1 MVKIPDNEYFPTEV
15 SPPGASLADILAE
28 RGLTQADLAD
38 RMGRPRKTINE
49 IIQGKAM
56 ITPETALQ
64 LELVLGAPAEFW
76 LAREQNYRT
85 FLARR
90 DQMER
95 IERDVKWAR
104 NFPWPAMAKLG
115 WVEATRNSAQRARAL
130 LQFFGIASSAQWS
143 REAASVATFRKSA
156 RFKVDSFALTAW
168 LRAGEI
174 VAQQTS
180 VAPYNREAFLNKL
193 SKIRTLT
200 TEPPEVF
207 RPEIEAR
214 CARAGL
220 VVAFVPTLPKSR
232 ASGATRWVTPDRAL
246 IQLSLRYK
254 SDDQLWFTFF
264 HEAAHV
270 LQGKKRTLFI
280 RDNGTD
286 RDTRSEQQADQW
298 AASFLIPPAQY
309 NRFTASGD
317 FSKKSI
323 ISFAEELG
331 IAPGIVVGR
340 LQHDKWIPYTFCNQ
354 LKKRLVW
361 VQ

>member
-76 LAREQNYRT
+76 IAREQNYRT

-90 DQMER
+90 EQMER
-95 IERDVKWAR
+95 IERDVKWAKQ
-104 NFPWPAMAKLG
+104 FPWPAMAKLG
-115 WVEATRNSAQRARAL
+115 WVEATRNPAERARSL

-143 REAASVATFRKSA
+143 REAENIAAFRKSA

-174 VAQQTS
+174 IAQQIS
-180 VAPYNREAFLNKL
+180 VAPYNRKAFLNTL
-193 SKIRTLT
+193 SEIRSLT
-200 TEPPEVF
+200 TAPPEVF
-207 RPEIEAR
+207 QPEIEAR
-214 CARAGL
+214 CARAGV
-220 VVAFVPTLPKSR
+220 VVAFVPALPKSR
-232 ASGATRWVTPDRAL
+232 ASGATRWVTSDRAL

-280 RDNGTD
+280 RDGNEGND
-286 RDTRSEQQADQW
+286 QAEQQADQW
-298 AASFLIPPAQY
+298 AASFLVPPAQY
-309 NRFTASGD
+309 HRFTAAGD

-323 ISFAEELG
+323 VAFAEELG

-340 LQHDKWIPYTFCNQ
+340 LQHDKRIPYKLFNQ